1 MIQTKRIYDS
11 IADTDGCRI
20 LVERLWPRGVSK
32 ERAALDHWLK
42 DIAPSTELRQWY
54 NHDLERWEEFR
65 VKYLEE
71 LKEKQ
76 ELINQINQL
85 EQEHG
90 TVTLLYATKDGEHG
104 SVTVLAELLHKEK
117 G

>member
-11 IADTDGCRI
+11 TADTDGCRI

-32 ERAALDHWLK
+32 ERAALDYWLK
-42 DIAPSTELRQWY
+42 DIAPSTELRKWY
-54 NHDLERWEEFR
+54 NHDLKRWEEFK

-71 LKEKQ
+71 LKEKR
-76 ELINQINQL
+76 ELIEQINKL
-85 EQEHG
+85 EHEHG
-90 TVTLLYATKDGEHG
+90 TVTLLYASKDGSHA